1 MKRID
6 KIEKYL
12 KEMKWTIDELRDRQG
27 LSTDE
32 IARNLH
38 LVRTNVS
45 KELNELVRRNKVIKI
60 KKRPV
65 LYIHRDMIEKI
76 LKDKIS
82 EEIIEVDDIKQLIK
96 EEKEQKIEMSPFDC
110 LIGSE
115 TSLKNQIEQAKA
127 AILYPP
133 NGLHSLIIGQTGV
146 GKTLFAN
153 IMFEYG
159 KKIKRF
165 DDNAPFVAFNCA
177 DYYNN
182 SQLLISQIF
191 GHVKGAFTGADTDKD
206 GLVEKANGGILFLDE
221 IHRLPPEGQEMIF
234 YFMDTGTYNK
244 LGETERK
251 RKANVL
257 IIGATN
263 EDINSHLL
271 KTFMRRIPI
280 IINIPSFEDRPCSD
294 KVEMVRYLLSKEARR
309 VNKKISIT
317 EDVVKALI
325 GSVTYGNIGQLKSNI
340 QLICARGFLNF
351 MNKESI
357 DIDFKMLPS
366 SIKEGLLNFR
376 NKRKDIEEIS
386 DLVNGKLIV
395 TPNDDRILI
404 SLNQD
409 LSEPPFN
416 LYKIIEDK
424 ISILKSEG
432 MDEQSIKE
440 FIATDIKI
448 HLKGF
453 YKKFEDTKNKK
464 EKLLSVVDEN
474 ILDFASEIK
483 KFAENKLK
491 RKYSDRFIYALGL
504 HLSALFKRIKN
515 NMVIQSFDVKDFL
528 KYKQEE
534 IETAFEIKSLIEK
547 KYNIIVP
554 DAEVGYITI
563 LLVNIEEEKDAHV
576 GIIVAAHGDSTASS
590 MVNVATSLLGD
601 LMGEKKVEA
610 VDMPLNISP
619 NEILKTIIEKVKK
632 INSGKGVLLLVD
644 MGSLCNF
651 DTVIT
656 EQTGIKVKILDMVS
670 TPTLIEAIRKS
681 YAYDLDLDSIYE
693 SLKDFRGYATEV
705 KNNNSNKEKA
715 IITICSSGQ
724 GTAIKLKELVND
736 IVTNITDEKINIIPV
751 GIKNMKNDLSEIKDK
766 YNIIASIGMKD
777 PNLPVPFISLE
788 RLIEDDGEEL
798 LRKIVS
804 NHSIKIVKKD
814 QDIAVRNLCRDS
826 LNQFLTF
833 LNPDKIINLLIRF
846 CNRLEIELNKQ
857 FSNTMK
863 IKLIIHTGC
872 ALERT
877 IINDS
882 IKYKDSVLNLNKDI
896 IEKVRNCSKIFS
908 DALNINLIDDE
919 IYLIAEMLC
928 EQQY

>member
-182 SQLLISQIF
+182 PQLLISQIF
-191 GHVKGAFTGADTDKD
+191 GHVKGAFTGADTEKD

-351 MNKESI
+351 MDKESI

-395 TPNDDRILI
+395 TPNDDRTLI

-515 NMVIQSFDVKDFL
+515 NMVIQSFDCK
-528 KYKQEE
+528 
-534 IETAFEIKSLIEK
+534 
-547 KYNIIVP
+547 
-554 DAEVGYITI
+554 
-563 LLVNIEEEKDAHV
+563 
-576 GIIVAAHGDSTASS
+576 
-590 MVNVATSLLGD
+590 
-601 LMGEKKVEA
+601 
-610 VDMPLNISP
+610 
-619 NEILKTIIEKVKK
+619 
-632 INSGKGVLLLVD
+632 
-644 MGSLCNF
+644 
-651 DTVIT
+651 
-656 EQTGIKVKILDMVS
+656 
-670 TPTLIEAIRKS
+670 
-681 YAYDLDLDSIYE
+681 
-693 SLKDFRGYATEV
+693 
-705 KNNNSNKEKA
+705 
-715 IITICSSGQ
+715 
-724 GTAIKLKELVND
+724 
-736 IVTNITDEKINIIPV
+736 
-751 GIKNMKNDLSEIKDK
+751 
-766 YNIIASIGMKD
+766 
-777 PNLPVPFISLE
+777 
-788 RLIEDDGEEL
+788 
-798 LRKIVS
+798 
-804 NHSIKIVKKD
+804 
-814 QDIAVRNLCRDS
+814 
-826 LNQFLTF
+826 
-833 LNPDKIINLLIRF
+833 RF
-846 CNRLEIELNKQ
+846 
-857 FSNTMK
+857 S
-863 IKLIIHTGC
+863 
-872 ALERT
+872 
-877 IINDS
+877 
-882 IKYKDSVLNLNKDI
+882 
-896 IEKVRNCSKIFS
+896 
-908 DALNINLIDDE
+908 
-919 IYLIAEMLC
+919 
-928 EQQY
+928 